1 MIIDASI
8 AFGFIIVAMKGL
20 EEQQSQRMAL
30 ERRLEQMWRQ
40 LHENCVENGELDDQL
55 WTIYANLKRK
65 DLLAANDISALEKRL
80 EQLNRASAVFTQKI
94 KTEQSESAVEMQ
106 RLVQYRTSLHD
117 RREQM
122 REKLRIHQK
131 RSTELLK
138 AVCASSSETVQV
150 SAYWSVKWTRNQQFN
165 SSCVAV
171 GVRNLSAKFKKSLI
185 YLRLCRELQLFHD
198 LQAN

>member
-1 MIIDASI
+1 MIIDASN

-150 SAYWSVKWTRNQQFN
+150 SAY
-165 SSCVAV
+165 
-171 GVRNLSAKFKKSLI
+171 
-185 YLRLCRELQLFHD
+185 
-198 LQAN
+198 

>member
-150 SAYWSVKWTRNQQFN
+150 SAY
-165 SSCVAV
+165 
-171 GVRNLSAKFKKSLI
+171 
-185 YLRLCRELQLFHD
+185 
-198 LQAN
+198 